1 MAIKNG
7 VGRNPFAGYKGGVFL
22 FYGPLP
28 IVGIILAALVGLVLG
43 ILNSVII
50 LGILSILVVV
60 ILIVL
65 RLDELAVT
73 LVIAAHLYVDFYLG
87 LRLGGVLMAFV
98 LLVAFYLGRSTQKSW
113 TRPRALWLWII
124 FLIATILP
132 AIRGNLNL
140 YDTLTYYPSVIFG
153 AFIMFWLGSLIA
165 HDIANL
171 RLLFNCLVG
180 LATILALFSIIQAR
194 TGTLPFASTR
204 YDSNIAMYVLSSS
217 VDSRVGIY
225 FVDPNWN
232 GTFLA
237 LMILLAVGLFAD
249 SKVLLAKGFHL
260 VEIFLIFLALLFTYS
275 NGAWISAFGGI
286 SAYVIFVGLNRY
298 RLLLPLLLI
307 IPIISME
314 LLFPSQVALLLQRAS
329 DPREVLLRLGAWGTG
344 IEVIKAFPL
353 LGVGLGYQAYL
364 FRSNPYRLPLEY
376 IPLEQPHNSYL
387 EVAAMVGIPL
397 LILFL
402 TILFISFAWAIRN
415 WNISDRRSRPLLGSG
430 IASIVALTINS
441 ISINGWTHPVVGDIG
456 WLILGAISSPLL
468 MKSLLEQKV
477 HEADKSLTT
486 DNKYLNKAELH
497 SLENVE

>member
-7 VGRNPFAGYKGGVFL
+7 VVRNVFASDKAGGVFL

-43 ILNSVII
+43 ILSSVIV

-60 ILIVL
+60 ILIAL
-65 RLDELAVT
+65 RQDELVVT

-87 LRLGGVLMAFV
+87 LRLGGVLIAFV
-98 LLVAFYLGRSTQKSW
+98 LLAVFYLGRSTQMPW
-113 TRPRALWLWII
+113 TRPRAFWLWVI
-124 FLIATILP
+124 FLIATIFP

-153 AFIMFWLGSLIA
+153 AFIMFWLGSLIVR
-165 HDIANL
+165 DIANL

-180 LATILALFSIIQAR
+180 LATILAVFSIIQAT
-194 TGTLPFASTR
+194 TGTLPFATNR
-204 YDSNIAMYVLSSS
+204 YDSDLATLALSSS
-217 VDSRVGIY
+217 GDSRVGIY

-232 GTFLA
+232 GAFLT
-237 LMILLAVGLFAD
+237 LMIFPAVGLFAD
-249 SKVLLAKGFHL
+249 SKAFLAKGIHF
-260 VEIFLIFLALLFTYS
+260 VEIFLIFPALLFTYS

-286 SAYVIFVGLNRY
+286 IAYVIFVGLNRY
-298 RLLLPLLLI
+298 RLLLPLLII
-307 IPIISME
+307 IPIVGTE
-314 LLFPSQVALLLQRAS
+314 LLFPLQITLLLQRAS

-344 IEVIKAFPL
+344 IAVIKAFPL

-364 FRSNPYRLPLEY
+364 FRSDPYRVALEY
-376 IPLEQPHNSYL
+376 IPLEQPHDSYL
-387 EVAAMVGIPL
+387 EVAAMAGIPL

-415 WNISDRRSRPLLGSG
+415 WNISDRRSRPLLGGG

-468 MKSLLEQKV
+468 MKSLRERKVQKV
-477 HEADKSLTT
+477 DNPLTSDK
-486 DNKYLNKAELH
+486 KI
-497 SLENVE
+497 LE